1 MTHAPTGM
9 GELLRPVLRRALMLV
24 GICALVLAAAFV
36 DPTPKAFG
44 LLRAGHDIV
53 AADCLSEG
61 YSSGAGLVANAHCSG
76 HSGCV
81 ATGVLS
87 AGPAIAGDSDRDW
100 AIDSTPTAADW
111 ADFPTNPPP
120 ITFP

>member
-1 MTHAPTGM
+1 M

-44 LLRAGHDIV
+44 LFNAGHATV

-61 YSSGAGLVANAHCSG
+61 ASSGAGLVASEHCSI

-87 AGPAIAGDSDRDW
+87 AGPAVATAFGRDW
-100 AIDSTPTAADW
+100 TVAAGATVADW

-120 ITFP
+120 IAFL